1 MSVEAT
7 KIQWDDVWRMPLT
20 PQSERAPIGD
30 SGDSAHYEA
39 ATIQLVAYG
48 CSKVLKV
55 SMFPYI

>member
-7 KIQWDDVWRMPLT
+7 QIQWDDVWRMPLT
-20 PQSERAPIGD
+20 PQSERD